1 MPNSTLYARF
11 ASIIAAH
18 PIDELTQSD
27 LLLVGQSEKIKSFY
41 APFEAINT
49 QAKVVIVGICP
60 GRQQWQNA
68 LLAMQSALAL
78 NLPEKEAL
86 NLAKNSGAFSG
97 AIRHNLTRLLDHIG
111 LNERL
116 GISSTSELFTD
127 HQEMVQLCSALQQ
140 CILIHAK
147 NYAGSAPSMLKN
159 DFLKQHIYD
168 YFIPM
173 VLQLPNALYIP
184 LGKGVDEVL
193 NYISNLGYLKQE
205 QILSGL
211 PHPSGANA
219 ERIKYF
225 LGEKPRHLLSTQT
238 NADQIDINK
247 EQLLQRLR
255 ANKVKPH

>member
-1 MPNSTLYARF
+1 MPNSALYAQF
-11 ASIIAAH
+11 ASIIASH

-49 QAKVVIVGICP
+49 QAQVVIVGICP

-238 NADQIDINK
+238 NADQIDFNK

>member
-1 MPNSTLYARF
+1 MPNSALYAQF
-11 ASIIAAH
+11 ASIIASH

-49 QAKVVIVGICP
+49 QAQVVIVGICP

-238 NADQIDINK
+238 NADQININK
-247 EQLLQRLR
+247 EQILQRLR